1 MRLLHTLVAVAAV
14 LCAGAAVAQT
24 PVAIPPDPSG
34 AVTFVMPSGNV
45 ACIYTPPGGSSVYVP
60 LDGGPELSCDRAE
73 PTYLRFTLAR
83 AGPAMVMGDVGDPS
97 CCGGTSVLPYGTSL
111 QLPPFTC
118 TSAQSGLTCR
128 RADGNGFLISKARIE
143 AY

>member
-1 MRLLHTLVAVAAV
+1 MRPLTAV
-14 LCAGAAVAQT
+14 LALAVLFTAGSAAAQT

-34 AVTFVMPSGNV
+34 AYTFVMPSGNV
-45 ACIYTPPGGSSVYVP
+45 ACIYTPPGGSAVYVP
-60 LDGGPELSCDRAE
+60 LDGGPELSCDRAA

-83 AGPAMVMGDVGDPS
+83 SGPAMVLGDVGDPS

-118 TSAQSGLTCR
+118 TSAQNGLTCK
-128 RADGNGFLISKARIE
+128 RADGNGFFISKARIE